1 VRFGFGSPVL
11 DTAVRILTPFIL
23 LFALYVVAHGHYSPG
38 GGFQGGVI
46 LAAALILV
54 NLVHGKDVRWGLRPS
69 TCLTIAAAGLTLYL
83 GIGFLAMAFGGG
95 FLDYGAL
102 PLGLAP
108 AQVRAVGTLGIE
120 VGVGLAVMGVLVLV
134 FDALMAWEQSR

>member
-1 VRFGFGSPVL
+1 MKFRFGSPVL
-11 DTAVRILTPFIL
+11 DTAVRLLTPFIL
-23 LFALYVVAHGHYSPG
+23 LFAAYVVAHGHYSPG

-54 NLVHGKDVRWGLRPS
+54 NLVHGRDVRWGLRPS
-69 TCLTIAAAGLTLYL
+69 TSLSIAAAGLALYV
-83 GIGFLAMAFGGG
+83 GIGFLAIAFGGT

-102 PLGLAP
+102 PLGLP
-108 AQVRAVGTLGIE
+108 PPQVRAVGTFGIE
-120 VGVGLAVMGVLVLV
+120 VGVGMAVMGVMVLL